1 MGDPGFP
8 LVFLFHLYNSKVT
21 IYLQEPN
28 LRRSKSEW
36 WTLLIVWLKKK
47 LKVVRSRY
55 ILVLSCYIYIFITN
69 IQVKYCW
76 LIFFSIIFLISW
88 VYIPEKIFSL
98 DQKSYI
104 SWIFTIFLLFN
115 LLPWDYTRRI
125 VFTKYSV
132 KELFR
137 VFFVL
142 FFVFCELCNLTNSV
156 RLEMFF
162 LCCNLCW
169 AIPTILHTKYWSRQ
183 VYYFN

>member
-28 LRRSKSEW
+28 LGRSKSEW

-76 LIFFSIIFLISW
+76 LIFFSINFLISW

-104 SWIFTIFLLFN
+104 SWIFTIFLFFN

-137 VFFVL
+137 VFV
-142 FFVFCELCNLTNSV
+142 FFVFL
-156 RLEMFF
+156 FF
-162 LCCNLCW
+162 ANC
-169 AIPTILHTKYWSRQ
+169 AI
-183 VYYFN
+183 

>member
-28 LRRSKSEW
+28 LGRSKSEW

-76 LIFFSIIFLISW
+76 LIFFSINFLISW

-104 SWIFTIFLLFN
+104 SWIFTIFLFFN

>member
-28 LRRSKSEW
+28 LGRSKSEW

-55 ILVLSCYIYIFITN
+55 ILVLSCYIYIFIKN
-69 IQVKYCW
+69 IHVKYCW
-76 LIFFSIIFLISW
+76 LIFFSISLSW

-104 SWIFTIFLLFN
+104 SWIFTIFLFFN

-137 VFFVL
+137 VFFFFC

>member
-28 LRRSKSEW
+28 LGRSKSEW

-76 LIFFSIIFLISW
+76 LIFFSINFLISW

>member
-28 LRRSKSEW
+28 LGRSRSEW
-36 WTLLIVWLKKK
+36 WIFLIVWLKKK

-69 IQVKYCW
+69 IRVKYCW
-76 LIFFSIIFLISW
+76 LIFFSISLSW

-104 SWIFTIFLLFN
+104 SWILTIFLFFN

-125 VFTKYSV
+125 VFTRLKNCF
-132 KELFR
+132 EF
-137 VFFVL
+137 VFFL
-142 FFVFCELCNLTNSV
+142 LLLLFCELCNLTNSV
-156 RLEMFF
+156 RLEMLF

-169 AIPTILHTKYWSRQ
+169 AIPKILHTKYWSRQ

>member
-28 LRRSKSEW
+28 LGRSKSEW

-76 LIFFSIIFLISW
+76 LIFFSISLSW

-104 SWIFTIFLLFN
+104 SWIFTIFLFFN

-137 VFFVL
+137 VFV
-142 FFVFCELCNLTNSV
+142 FFVFL
-156 RLEMFF
+156 FF
-162 LCCNLCW
+162 ANC
-169 AIPTILHTKYWSRQ
+169 AI
-183 VYYFN
+183 